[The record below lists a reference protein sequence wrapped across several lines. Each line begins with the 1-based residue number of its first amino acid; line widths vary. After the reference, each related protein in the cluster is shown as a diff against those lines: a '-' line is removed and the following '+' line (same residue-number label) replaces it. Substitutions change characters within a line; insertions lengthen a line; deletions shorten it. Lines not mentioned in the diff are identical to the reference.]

1 MQKTVRHTPLTFFT
15 LQRHRLVVQEDN
27 LTRALLLIAI
37 NSWPNQTWTAP
48 PLSGQYEFMAA
59 LNMVLEFSAGELDDA
74 LVSVDL

>member
-15 LQRHRLVVQEDN
+15 LQRHRLVVQEDD
-27 LTRALLLIAI
+27 LTRAQLLIAI

-59 LNMVLEFSAGELDDA
+59 LDLALKFSAGELDDA

>member
-1 MQKTVRHTPLTFFT
+1 
-15 LQRHRLVVQEDN
+15 

-59 LNMVLEFSAGELDDA
+59 LIMVLEFSAGELDDA